1 MTLSCG
7 HEQGVRVCKDCLEKA
22 RLDENAGRNL
32 MNSNAPDASFLYPP
46 SHARMVIASMGEALK
61 ANVAASEMQMDNVRL
76 SMAAEVCEA
85 QGFREVAASLRKL
98 ARQ

>member
-1 MTLSCG
+1 MAILSCE
-7 HEQGVRVCKDCLEKA
+7 HRADVDMCDACADRI
-22 RLDENAGRNL
+22 RH
-32 MNSNAPDASFLYPP
+32 MNPRTHDVSFLYPP
-46 SHARMVIASMGEALK
+46 SHARTVIASMGEALK